1 MTAADLDRAA
11 LLLAIVTDPADDAA
25 RLIFADW
32 CEENGQPERA
42 EFVRVQVELDR
53 RGYAPGLTHAPTHRC
68 VHCNA
73 LWVRHAHDESWS
85 VCTPFCG
92 TCCDNEAMGD
102 QITPL
107 PAGDAVIL
115 QRHDELIRLNMSRW
129 LWESLPEDLLDGF
142 GTWHH
147 CSARVMSKRSVV
159 RELLFTRGLISS
171 VSLPLA
177 AWLEHG
183 PRLVRGHPITSV
195 RASDRVPADAQE
207 AGWSAAGV
215 GWYRWQESE
224 WRDPEDI
231 PEHIWL
237 HVPGEADAEAGRWK
251 LFTDPAAAHAAL
263 GRALVAWARR
273 EAGLPPLP
281 G

>member
-11 LLLAIVTDPADDAA
+11 LLLAIVTDPADDVP
-25 RLIFADW
+25 RLAMADW
-32 CEENGQPERA
+32 LEENGQPERA
-42 EFVRVQVELDR
+42 ELIRIQV
-53 RGYAPGLTHAPTHRC
+53 
-68 VHCNA
+68 
-73 LWVRHAHDESWS
+73 
-85 VCTPFCG
+85 
-92 TCCDNEAMGD
+92 AMH
-102 QITPL
+102 
-107 PAGDAVIL
+107 
-115 QRHDELIRLNMSRW
+115 RHDTAPAPRVGAYIIRSRR
-129 LWESLPEDLLDGF
+129 LKMQ
-142 GTWHH
+142 
-147 CSARVMSKRSVV
+147 ARE
-159 RELLFTRGLISS
+159 RELLGRVPVFAGVPPAVEAWTVARGFVSH

-183 PRLVRGHPITSV
+183 PRLVRGHPITAV

-263 GRALVAWARR
+263 SLALVNLARD
-273 EAGLPPLP
+273 ETGLPPLEGTP
-281 G
+281 